1 MSGASFG
8 VQRGTW
14 TEIVARFTVGTD
26 GLYALQFGATGTA
39 DTLGG
44 LIDNVSISA
53 VPLPAAGWM
62 LLAGLGGI
70 AMVRRRA
77 A

>member
-1 MSGASFG
+1 LDSNDQWKLKKIS
-8 VQRGTW
+8 VTY
-14 TEIVARFTVGTD
+14 TPPPPP
-26 GLYALQFGATGTA
+26 
-39 DTLGG
+39 
-44 LIDNVSISA
+44 NV

-70 AMVRRRA
+70 AAMKRRRKA